1 MKMSDWKNRIILIT
15 GATSGIG
22 KAAAKEI
29 AKLGSRLVMVV
40 RDQPRGMAA
49 WEEIT
54 KASGNDKVELIVA
67 DLSSMEEI
75 RILARDFRKRYK
87 HLHVIINNAA
97 IVPAERTVTH
107 DNLEMQF
114 AVNHMA
120 YFLLT
125 NLLLDVVKASAPAR
139 IVNTASGT
147 HGRAVLDMNDLQT
160 ENGRYKPME
169 VYGRTKLL
177 NMLFTFELARRLKGT
192 NVTANCY
199 TPGFRATGIGRHL
212 SSVLRFGMGLFGGR
226 PEKGAAT
233 LVYLATSPE
242 VEGVNGKYF
251 SNKKALEASRTAQDK
266 DLAMKLWNVSEKIAG
281 LDKRTD
287 QGQ

>member
-1 MKMSDWKNRIILIT
+1 MSDWKDRVILIT

-22 KAAAKEI
+22 KAAAKEL

-54 KASGNDKVELIVA
+54 KASGNENVELMVA

-75 RILARDFRKRYK
+75 RILAAEFRKKYK
-87 HLHVIINNAA
+87 HMHVLINNAA
-97 IVPAERTVTH
+97 IVPAERTITH

-125 NLLLDVVKASAPAR
+125 ELLLDMVKASAPAR

-147 HGRAVLDMNDLQT
+147 HSRAVLDMNDLQT
-160 ENGRYKPME
+160 EKGRYKPME

-199 TPGFRATGIGRHL
+199 TPGFRATGLGRHM
-212 SSVLRFGMGLFGGR
+212 SAGQRFGMRLFAGR

-251 SNKKALEASRTAQDK
+251 SNKKAVDASKVAQDK
-266 DLAMKLWNVSEKIAG
+266 ELALKLWNISEKIAG
-281 LDKRTD
+281 LDKRMD
-287 QGQ
+287 QGH